1 MERSEKIER
10 IKYLVAT
17 LQEASKAYYAED
29 REIISNREYD
39 SLYDELAAL
48 ERETGMVMAGSP
60 TVNVGYEAVEE
71 LPKERHESPML
82 SLDKTK
88 SREALRDWLG
98 GHRAVLSWKLDGLT
112 IVLTYRGGKLEKA
125 VTRGNG
131 EIGEVITN
139 NARTFVNLPLEIP
152 FRGELVLRGEAVIS
166 YSDFERINAE
176 IEDVEA
182 KYKNPRNLCSGS
194 VRQLNNEITARR
206 NVRFCAFA
214 LVDAA
219 DAGEA
224 AEFRE
229 QADGAAGS
237 ASGGAVDFAGSVEEQ
252 LSFLERQGFET
263 VEHYLV
269 TEENIL
275 ETVEL
280 FEKKIDSYDI
290 PSDGLVLIYEDIAY
304 GRSLGRT
311 AKFPRNSIA
320 FKWADELR
328 ETTLREIEWSA
339 SRTGLINPVA
349 IFEPVELEGT
359 TVSRASVHNISILRG
374 LHLGIGDRITV
385 YKANMIIPQIA
396 ENLTVREMLAES
408 QGEAAVLQGH
418 EAGEGQDEA
427 GLPQGHEA
435 GEEPDA
441 EAVRPGKDP
450 AESAEATEAALAMGG
465 HRPVEI
471 PDRCPVCGGKT
482 EIRQINDV
490 QSLYCTNEKCAAKQ
504 IKAFTLFVSRDAM
517 NIDGLSEATLEKFID
532 MGFIH
537 EFADLFHLDRYREQ
551 IVETEGFGEKS
562 YQNLI
567 ESVDRA
573 RHTTLPRVIYGLGIA
588 NIGVAN
594 AKMLCR
600 FFDHDLKRMQEAD
613 VETLSAIDGVG
624 EVIATA
630 FVNYMQ
636 EADNLRKIADLVG
649 ELEIAVPR
657 VDEGSQTLLNLSFCI
672 TGSLEKFA
680 SRSDLKELIEQKGGK
695 VTGSVTGKT
704 ACLINNDVASNSSK
718 NKKAKELGIPILSE
732 ADFLKRYEIDGP
744 KPRVR

>member
-1 MERSEKIER
+1 MTRSEKIER
-10 IKYLVAT
+10 IKYLVAA
-17 LQEASKAYYAED
+17 LNEASKAYYAQD
-29 REIISNREYD
+29 REIVSNREYD
-39 SLYDELAAL
+39 TLYDELVIL
-48 ERETGMVMAGSP
+48 ERETGMVLANSP

-88 SREALRDWLG
+88 SREALAEWLQ
-98 GHRAVLSWKLDGLT
+98 GHPAVMSWKLDGLT
-112 IVLTYRGGKLEKA
+112 IVLTYRDGRLSKA

-131 EIGEVITN
+131 EIGEVITG

-166 YSDFERINAE
+166 YSDFERINAG
-176 IEDVEA
+176 IEDVDA

-194 VRQLNNEITARR
+194 VRQLNNEITAKR
-206 NVRFCAFA
+206 NVRFYAFS
-214 LVDAA
+214 LVDAR
-219 DAGEA
+219 A
-224 AEFRE
+224 AE
-229 QADGAAGS
+229 ATGAM
-237 ASGGAVDFAGSVEEQ
+237 DFGNSVMGQ
-252 LSFLERQGFET
+252 FAFLEEQGFET

-269 TEENIL
+269 TEGDIL
-275 ETVEL
+275 DTIAL
-280 FEKKIDSYDI
+280 FEKKIEDYDI
-290 PSDGLVLIYEDIAY
+290 PSDGLVLTYDDIAY

-311 AKFPRNSIA
+311 AKFPRHSIA

-328 ETTLREIEWSA
+328 ETRLLEIEWSA

-396 ENLTVREMLAES
+396 ENLTARDILAE
-408 QGEAAVLQGH
+408 
-418 EAGEGQDEA
+418 
-427 GLPQGHEA
+427 
-435 GEEPDA
+435 EEQ
-441 EAVRPGKDP
+441 
-450 AESAEATEAALAMGG
+450 L
-465 HRPVEI
+465 VEI
-471 PDRCPVCGGKT
+471 PSTCPVCGGKT
-482 EIRQINDV
+482 EIRQVNDV
-490 QSLYCTNEKCAAKQ
+490 QSLYCTNENCAAKQ

-532 MGFIH
+532 MGFLH
-537 EFADLFHLDRYREQ
+537 EFADLFHLDRHKDR
-551 IVETEGFGEKS
+551 IVEMEGFGEKS

-567 ESVDRA
+567 ESVERA
-573 RHTTLPRVIYGLGIA
+573 RHTTLPRLIYGLGIA
-588 NIGVAN
+588 NIGAAN

-600 FFDHDLKRMQEAD
+600 YFDHDLKRMQEAD

-636 EADNLRKIADLVG
+636 DGDNLRRIEKLTD
-649 ELEIAVPR
+649 ELEIEIPR
-657 VDEGSQTLLNLSFCI
+657 VEEGSQTLSGLSFVI

-680 SRSDLKELIEQKGGK
+680 SRSDLKEAIEGKGGK

-704 ACLINNDVASNSSK
+704 TCLINNDVASSSSK

-732 ADFLKRYEIDGP
+732 ADFLEQYGVDSPDE
-744 KPRVR
+744 

>member
-1 MERSEKIER
+1 MVQSEKKER

-17 LQEASKAYYAED
+17 LNEASRAYYAED
-29 REIISNREYD
+29 REVMSNREYD
-39 SLYDELAAL
+39 ALYDELQAL
-48 ERETGMVMAGSP
+48 ERETGIVLAQSP
-60 TVNVGYEAVEE
+60 TVSVGYEAVDD

-88 SREALRDWLG
+88 SREALRDWLQ
-98 GHRAVLSWKLDGLT
+98 GHPAVLSWKLDGLT

-139 NARTFVNLPLEIP
+139 NAKTFVNLPLEIP
-152 FRGELVLRGEAVIS
+152 FKGELVLRGEAVIS
-166 YSDFERINAE
+166 YSDFEKINAG
-176 IEDVEA
+176 IEDVDA

-206 NVRFCAFA
+206 NVRFYAFT
-214 LVDAA
+214 LVSAE
-219 DAGEA
+219 AGEA
-224 AEFRE
+224 GGPGGLMTEQFR
-229 QADGAAGS
+229 
-237 ASGGAVDFAGSVEEQ
+237 
-252 LSFLERQGFET
+252 FLEEQGFEV

-269 TEENIL
+269 TEESIPD
-275 ETVEL
+275 TVEL
-280 FEKKIDSYDI
+280 FEKKIEDYDI
-290 PSDGLVLIYEDIAY
+290 PSDGLVLTYDDIAY
-304 GRSLGRT
+304 GQSLGRT
-311 AKFPRNSIA
+311 AKFPRHSIA

-328 ETTLREIEWSA
+328 ETILKEMEWSP

-359 TVSRASVHNISILRG
+359 TVSRASVHNISILRA
-374 LHLGIGDRITV
+374 LQLGIGDRITV

-396 ENLTVREMLAES
+396 ENLSVRDMLAKSRSEAA
-408 QGEAAVLQGH
+408 GEAELPADGGTAGIRGH
-418 EAGEGQDEA
+418 S
-427 GLPQGHEA
+427 L
-435 GEEPDA
+435 
-441 EAVRPGKDP
+441 V
-450 AESAEATEAALAMGG
+450 M
-465 HRPVEI
+465 I
-471 PDRCPVCGGKT
+471 PDICPVCGGKT
-482 EIRQINDV
+482 EIRQVNDV

-532 MGFIH
+532 LGFLH

-551 IVETEGFGEKS
+551 IVEMEGFGEKS
-562 YQNLI
+562 YQNLTESI
-567 ESVDRA
+567 ERA
-573 RHTTLPRVIYGLGIA
+573 KHTTLPRVIYGLGIA

-600 FFDHDLKRMQEAD
+600 FFDYDITRMQKAD

-636 EADNLRKIADLVG
+636 DADNLRRIADLTA
-649 ELEIAVPR
+649 ELEIEIPKVE
-657 VDEGSQTLLNLSFCI
+657 EGSQTLSGLSFVI

-680 SRSDLKELIEQKGGK
+680 SRSDLKEAIEQKGGK

-704 ACLINNDVASNSSK
+704 TCLINNDVTSASSK
-718 NKKAKELGIPILSE
+718 NKKARDLGIPVLSE
-732 ADFLKRYEIDGP
+732 EDFLERYEIAGE
-744 KPRVR
+744 KG